1 MRGKKGR
8 CARKMLESCLLNN
21 TTKTLL
27 KKCQKSENL
36 TTLFGNRWL
45 EAAFLHEHLFKTM
58 FITVQI
64 EKCSFLINVCIK
76 VLRNLRGHF

>member
-45 EAAFLHEHLFKTM
+45 EAA
-58 FITVQI
+58 VQI